1 MERKQLAPGVCITT
15 LDASKFN
22 RCRITLHL
30 RFPARRESATDA
42 AVLALVLER
51 GYAAC
56 PDMTALSRRLA
67 ELYGADLGVD
77 LASAGTDRVLSA
89 DICGI
94 KDAYALAGENL
105 TAAYADIVFGTIFD
119 PYLVDGAFDPEA
131 VRIETETQ
139 ARRLEAEFN
148 SKRLYCVRQARRKFY
163 GDTAAG
169 IELGGYPGE
178 LVNVTPQSLKAEYDR
193 ILSTAYIDVMVQGV
207 DEARVADMLL
217 KKLDGIRRDP
227 HPFAA
232 PIAMPATP
240 LRHFK
245 EEIPGLTQ
253 AKLCML
259 FTRGTPEDLPSIT
272 VMRMAMSVF
281 GGSTTSRLFRNVRE
295 KQSLC
300 YYCGSSALR
309 ATGVMMVDSGVEPGR
324 EAQAEA
330 AILKE
335 LNDLCTGPITE
346 QEMDDCRRSLLSSL
360 DSLGDSLGG
369 LESWYYGQILRDEAL
384 APPEYGKVLTNAVT
398 ADEVREVLQSY
409 HYSVGYTLTAKGE
422 GKNA

>member
-1 MERKQLAPGVCITT
+1 MFERKSDLERKQLAPGVCITT
-15 LDASKFN
+15 LDAAKFN

-105 TAAYADIVFGTIFD
+105 TDAYADIVFGTIFD

-169 IELGGYPGE
+169 IELGGYPNNGNGYTF
-178 LVNVTPQSLKAEYDR
+178 LACK
-193 ILSTAYIDVMVQGV
+193 
-207 DEARVADMLL
+207 
-217 KKLDGIRRDP
+217 
-227 HPFAA
+227 
-232 PIAMPATP
+232 
-240 LRHFK
+240 
-245 EEIPGLTQ
+245 
-253 AKLCML
+253 
-259 FTRGTPEDLPSIT
+259 
-272 VMRMAMSVF
+272 
-281 GGSTTSRLFRNVRE
+281 
-295 KQSLC
+295 
-300 YYCGSSALR
+300 
-309 ATGVMMVDSGVEPGR
+309 
-324 EAQAEA
+324 
-330 AILKE
+330 
-335 LNDLCTGPITE
+335 
-346 QEMDDCRRSLLSSL
+346 
-360 DSLGDSLGG
+360 
-369 LESWYYGQILRDEAL
+369 EAL
-384 APPEYGKVLTNAVT
+384 AALFPI
-398 ADEVREVLQSY
+398 
-409 HYSVGYTLTAKGE
+409 
-422 GKNA
+422 